1 MSRAAVPAIDA
12 AMTAWQTAGTNE
24 EGQAAATAFQKA
36 YCEEVPYVSLV
47 TKNAV
52 FAKRN
57 NVHGWQPT
65 LWNLYP
71 YYNDVWIDS

>member
-1 MSRAAVPAIDA
+1 MSRANVPAIDA
-12 AMTAWQTAGTNE
+12 AMEAWMSAGTE
-24 EGQAAATAFQKA
+24 VEGQAAQTAFQVA
-36 YCEEVPYVSLV
+36 YCENVPYVPMV
-47 TKNAV
+47 TRNAV

-71 YYNDVWIDS
+71 YYNDVWIES